1 MLDLLFIFLRF
12 SEYILTKKLGGNMKN
27 KNRNHNPIS
36 KNESPLD
43 RTLRSALVALVIT
56 ACISALLVFVGA
68 FVVSLTDDPL
78 IFIEPVGYVTLYLAS
93 FFGGFA
99 SSKLNKSSAFLTS
112 LLCGAGFVLISML
125 LSLCLP
131 HTLAS
136 GLTVLH
142 RLLLHLLSLACFP
155 VGALAGIK
163 AAKSPSK
170 HKKYQK
176 RHL

>member
-1 MLDLLFIFLRF
+1 
-12 SEYILTKKLGGNMKN
+12 MKN
-27 KNRNHNPIS
+27 KNRNHKS
-36 KNESPLD
+36 THKNESTLD
-43 RTLRSALVALVIT
+43 RTFRTSLLALIIT
-56 ACISALLVFVGA
+56 VCISALLVFASA

-78 IFIEPVGYVTLYLAS
+78 IFIEPVGYVALYLAS

-99 SSKLNKSSAFLTS
+99 SSKLNKASPYLTS
-112 LLCGAGFVLISML
+112 LLCGAGFVLLSML

-136 GLTVLH
+136 GLTILY
-142 RLLLHLLSLACFP
+142 RLLLHLLSMLCFP

-170 HKKYQK
+170 HKKFQK